1 MQDSGANVLRDAEEC
16 LPVSPVQSPKPGD
29 VNPCVGDTLMRW
41 YRLFV
46 SSVEEDQWSA
56 KAELPE
62 GRLNN
67 TQELRPRAQAE
78 ATR

>member
-1 MQDSGANVLRDAEEC
+1 MQDSGANVLRDAEAC
-16 LPVSPVQSPKPGD
+16 LPVSPVQSPRQDD
-29 VNPCVGDTLMRW
+29 VNPSVGDTLMRW
-41 YRLFV
+41 SRLFV
-46 SSVEEDQWSA
+46 SSAEEDQWSA
-56 KAELPE
+56 KAEIPE